1 MRKKSKVILT
11 ILLCMALLT
20 TLIVAGCGKGKNEG
34 STQEGEEKTFNL
46 RLATQHPVEH
56 MATISA
62 NKIKE
67 KVEKETN
74 GRITITIY
82 PANQLGDYTQVY
94 EEVIRGS
101 IDMAHISVPDQF
113 DARLSIGFL
122 PYIGRDYD
130 EISKVFAADSYLS
143 KEVSK
148 LHEALGVK
156 FLGYY
161 GEGFGG
167 IGCTKM
173 PNEPANF
180 NVDKGLLVRVPPIDS
195 FKLGA
200 EDLGFR
206 TTTIP
211 YAETYSALQTGI
223 ADGWVGGPP
232 NLNYMWFR
240 DVIKVYLQ
248 YNNSFESTSYVMNL
262 DLWNSLSADDQKII
276 ADAFSEQC
284 QESYTLAEEDD
295 RLHREKLKEAGI
307 EVVEFSQ
314 EELEAFANHVREVS
328 WAKLKKNLTPELVDG
343 LIESYDN

>member
-1 MRKKSKVILT
+1 MRKKSMVVLA
-11 ILLCMALLT
+11 ILLCMVMLT
-20 TLIVAGCGKGKNEG
+20 GLILAGCGQGKKEEPAQ
-34 STQEGEEKTFNL
+34 SGEEPQKLNL

-56 MATISA
+56 MATKSA
-62 NKIKE
+62 EKIKE
-67 KVEKETN
+67 KIEKETN

-94 EEVIRGS
+94 EEIIRGS
-101 IDMAHISVPDQF
+101 IDIAHISVPDQF

-122 PYIGRDYD
+122 PYIGRDYE
-130 EISKVFAADSYLS
+130 EISKVFAAGSYLS
-143 KEVSK
+143 NEVSK

-173 PNEPANF
+173 PTDPANF
-180 NVDKGLLVRVPPIDS
+180 NVDKGLLVRVPPIDA
-195 FKLGA
+195 FKLAA

-240 DVIKVYLQ
+240 DVINVFLQ

-262 DLWNSLSADDQKII
+262 KLWNSLSPEDQKIV

-284 QESYTLAEEDD
+284 AESYSLAEADD
-295 RLHREKLKEAGI
+295 KLHREKLKEAGI
-307 EVVEFSQ
+307 EVVEFSP
-314 EELEAFANHVREVS
+314 EELGSFAQHIREVT
-328 WAKLKKNLTPELVDG
+328 WPKLAKNFTEELVNG
-343 LIESYDN
+343 LIESY